1 MLPPKMGEGVSGFNS
16 GCTQTFFTGFAGAAA
31 AAGATSADARTDKRW
46 TEAQGRIAALL
57 REREDLRIIMVDIF
71 VNGVWD

>member
-1 MLPPKMGEGVSGFNS
+1 MLPPKIGEGVSGFNS
-16 GCTQTFFTGFAGAAA
+16 GCTQTFFTGFAGAAAAGAA

-57 REREDLRIIMVDIF
+57 RETEDLRIIMLDIF
-71 VNGVWD
+71 VK